1 MMSAESKIDRM
12 QRIQNL
18 VYELSAKVS
27 ENTAKA
33 GLHRSMVEENHFHIL
48 ANTTANGVALRD
60 LATKGLE
67 SHLAICLRD
76 LNDVKSEEE
85 ERKVHIKFATLK
97 LLVEHLKARIAI
109 NRGLISVNKSLVE
122 INRQMISLNSGSAS
136 FTDEIVLAAASTDL
150 HHDRVMQEVLN
161 EDFSISN
168 EMINELNDICDAL
181 VESVEENTVHIEKL
195 NEESDKNR
203 VAISSNN
210 KRIHQ
215 LIEMVLAVSEHS
227 K

>member
-1 MMSAESKIDRM
+1 MDAESKIEQM
-12 QRIQNL
+12 QKIQNR

-33 GLHRSMVEENHFHIL
+33 GLHRSQVEENHFHIL

-67 SHLAICLRD
+67 SHLAMCLHE
-76 LNDVKSEEE
+76 LNNVESEEKE
-85 ERKVHIKFATLK
+85 KKVHVKFAALK
-97 LLVEHLKARIAI
+97 LLVEHLKARIEI
-109 NRGLISVNKSLVE
+109 NRGLIRVNKGLVD
-122 INRQMISLNSGSAS
+122 INKQMIALNSGSAS

-150 HHDRVMQEVLN
+150 HHDRVMQEVLD
-161 EDFSISN
+161 EDYSISE
-168 EMINELNDICDAL
+168 EMIDDLSEICDAL
-181 VESVEENTVHIEKL
+181 VETVETNTSHIEQL
-195 NEESDKNR
+195 NKASDKNR
-203 VAISSNN
+203 IAISANN

-215 LIEMVLAVSEHS
+215 LIEMVLAVSDY

>member
-1 MMSAESKIDRM
+1 MGAKSKMKKM
-12 QRIQNL
+12 QTIQNC

-33 GLHRSMVEENHFHIL
+33 SLHRSKVEENHFHIL

-67 SHLAICLRD
+67 SHLAICLQELSNVESED
-76 LNDVKSEEE
+76 EEKKVTVKFS
-85 ERKVHIKFATLK
+85 TLK
-97 LLVEHLKARIAI
+97 LLIEHLKARIEI
-109 NRGLISVNKSLVE
+109 NRGLLQVNNALID
-122 INRQMISLNSGSAS
+122 INKQMIALNSGSAS

-150 HHDRVMQEVLN
+150 HYDRVMQGVL
-161 EDFSISN
+161 DDSHSISD
-168 EMINELNDICDAL
+168 EMINELHDICIAL
-181 VESVEENTVHIEKL
+181 VEKAKENTAHIDQL
-195 NEESDKNR
+195 NEASDKNR
-203 VAISSNN
+203 IVISSNN

-215 LIEMVLAVSEHS
+215 LIEMVLEVTDY